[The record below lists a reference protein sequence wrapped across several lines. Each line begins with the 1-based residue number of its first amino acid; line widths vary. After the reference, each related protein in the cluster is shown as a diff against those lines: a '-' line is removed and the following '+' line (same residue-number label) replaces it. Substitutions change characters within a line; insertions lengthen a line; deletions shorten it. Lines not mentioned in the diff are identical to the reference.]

1 MFGDLPAADI
11 SPWDDFDFKVKY
23 YGFVL
28 SLTAVLILANAV
40 FFTIALSEGS
50 PWARF
55 KLAIWQVLTAI
66 GRLGMGVGFPY
77 GHHALLRLGELVHRS
92 GH

>member
-1 MFGDLPAADI
+1 MFGELAATDI
-11 SPWDDFDFKVKY
+11 SPWDDFDFNVEY

-40 FFTIALSEGS
+40 FLTIVLSEGS
-50 PWARF
+50 PWERC
-55 KLAIWQVLTAI
+55 KLAIWQAMTAI
-66 GRLGMGVGFPY
+66 GGLGMGVGFPY